1 MARAVAFPSHPQAS
15 DGEVLPV
22 LLLAGGEHHL
32 AAGHLQQRLVGLLL
46 QRVVLQVEALE
57 SRQAGLQGVHLDLG
71 DEVLAGVDGEQGGDV
86 EEDGGQLD
94 EGVAGDVQPLQR
106 RASAQLRWQL

>member
-1 MARAVAFPSHPQAS
+1 MFLGRELWLFVHPQAS
-15 DGEVLPV
+15 DGEILPV
-22 LLLAGGEHHL
+22 LFLARGQEHL

-46 QRVVLQVEALE
+46 QRVVLQVKTLE

-71 DEVLAGVDGEQGGDV
+71 DEVLAGIHGDQGGDV

-94 EGVAGDVQPLQR
+94 EGVA
-106 RASAQLRWQL
+106 